1 MFRRISMLLPTIP
14 SKRWLYLLSLSLVS
28 MGITI
33 SPLLAQE
40 NTSLG
45 SEESQQIQDNDFR
58 SLTHSDSLL
67 SFQGGKRLMD
77 EAQEAIDNQEYE
89 LAVNKLD
96 DARKI
101 YNQLSNFYL
110 KLSNSFSGIENR
122 IFEEQRG
129 KALQSA
135 QMRDEVTYQLALVYR
150 ANNQPELAVPLLV
163 QVIESQ
169 NPTSELG
176 QKCYQ
181 QLLEMGFVDAPFSG
195 AFSE

>member
-1 MFRRISMLLPTIP
+1 MLLPTIP

-40 NTSLG
+40 DTSVGL
-45 SEESQQIQDNDFR
+45 EESQQIQDNDFR
-58 SLTHSDSLL
+58 SLTQSDSLL

-122 IFEEQRG
+122 IFSEQRD

-176 QKCYQ
+176 QKSYQ

-195 AFSE
+195 GFSE

>member
-1 MFRRISMLLPTIP
+1 MLLPTIP

>member
-1 MFRRISMLLPTIP
+1 MLLPTIP

-28 MGITI
+28 MGIII

-40 NTSLG
+40 DTSVGL
-45 SEESQQIQDNDFR
+45 EESQQIQDNDFR
-58 SLTHSDSLL
+58 SLTQSDSLL

-122 IFEEQRG
+122 IFSEQRD

-176 QKCYQ
+176 QKSYQ

-195 AFSE
+195 GFSE

>member
-1 MFRRISMLLPTIP
+1 MLLPTIP

-28 MGITI
+28 IGITI

-40 NTSLG
+40 NTSVG
-45 SEESQQIQDNDFR
+45 SLLSQQIQDNDFR
-58 SLTHSDSLL
+58 SLTQSDSLL

-195 AFSE
+195 DFSE

>member
-1 MFRRISMLLPTIP
+1 MLLPTIP

-28 MGITI
+28 IGITI

-40 NTSLG
+40 DTSVG
-45 SEESQQIQDNDFR
+45 SEENQQIQDNDFR
-58 SLTHSDSLL
+58 SLTQSDSLL

-77 EAQEAIDNQEYE
+77 EAQEAIDNQKYE
-89 LAVNKLD
+89 LAANKLD

-101 YNQLSNFYL
+101 YNQLSNFYIR
-110 KLSNSFSGIENR
+110 LSNSFSGIENR

-163 QVIESQ
+163 QIIESQ

-176 QKCYQ
+176 LKCYQ
-181 QLLEMGFVDAPFSG
+181 QLLEIGFVDSPFSG
-195 AFSE
+195 DFSE

>member
-1 MFRRISMLLPTIP
+1 MLLPTIP

-40 NTSLG
+40 DTSVGL
-45 SEESQQIQDNDFR
+45 EESQEIQDNDFR